1 MLTKETPVSKPF
13 ISVQG
18 LSRRF
23 PEPQGKGE
31 LTVFENVWF
40 DVPEG
45 EFVCMIGHSGC
56 GKSTILNILAGL
68 DAPSD
73 GHIIVNGQHISGPS
87 LDRAVIFQGHALMP
101 WMSALGNIEL
111 AVSSRHRDWSKDQVR
126 KHAQYYL
133 DLVHLTGSEH
143 KKPQQLSGGM
153 RQRVGIA
160 RALAIEPKVLLMD
173 EPFSALDALTRGSL
187 QDEVLSI
194 HGKTRQTTFMITHD
208 IDEAMLL
215 ADKILLMTNGPQARI
230 AEVVEN
236 TLPKE
241 RSRTNMHKLANYYP
255 IRNHLIDFL
264 VTRSREMAGGAG
276 PAFDPKNP
284 PHIRPTARAQ
294 IHALETTST
303 EPAEASHAQ
312 AAPLR
317 LVTQSIRGQSRRV
330 DPGQHAGGGT
340 KPLANTNPPARN
352 RPLDPAKPKWR

>member
-1 MLTKETPVSKPF
+1 MNAF

-23 PEPQGKGE
+23 PEPTGKGD

-68 DAPSD
+68 DAPSE
-73 GHIIVNGQHISGPS
+73 GTIVVGGQHISGPS

-111 AVSSRHRDWSKDQVR
+111 AVSSRHRDWSKVQVR
-126 KHAQYYL
+126 EHAERYL
-133 DLVHLTGSEH
+133 GLVHLDQAMH
-143 KKPQQLSGGM
+143 KKPSQLSGGM

-160 RALAIEPKVLLMD
+160 RALSIEPKVLLMD

-187 QDEVLSI
+187 QDEVLAI
-194 HGKTRQTTFMITHD
+194 HGRARQTTFMITHD

-215 ADKILLMTNGPQARI
+215 ADKILLMTNGPKARI
-230 AEVVEN
+230 AEIVEN
-236 TLPKE
+236 TLPRD

-255 IRNHLIDFL
+255 LRNHLIDFL
-264 VTRSREMAGGAG
+264 VTRSRELAGGAVAPG
-276 PAFDPKNP
+276 SAPFDPKNP
-284 PHIRPTARAQ
+284 PVVHPTARAQ
-294 IHALETTST
+294 IHALETTAE
-303 EPAEASHAQ
+303 EPTQTDRAKG
-312 AAPLR
+312 APLR
-317 LVTQSIRGQSRRV
+317 FAAAQARAAGRRFEG
-330 DPGQHAGGGT
+330 PGPIASQATAGR
-340 KPLANTNPPARN
+340 PFPSPPARN
-352 RPLDPAKPKWR
+352 RPLEPLKPKWR